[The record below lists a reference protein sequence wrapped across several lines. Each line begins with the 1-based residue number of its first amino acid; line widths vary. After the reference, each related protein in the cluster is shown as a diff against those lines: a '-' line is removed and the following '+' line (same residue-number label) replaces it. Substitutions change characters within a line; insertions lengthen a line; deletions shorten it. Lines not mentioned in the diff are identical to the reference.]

1 MNVDLYCQH
10 CSHIIEIICTNLD
23 AYQHSVHK
31 SEYESVTCDRCQSSV
46 YVVIRCYIP
55 RDIIA
60 NQMRGT
66 ITEGQR
72 QEQKNYEDTA
82 LDFMQL
88 EATTRLQ
95 AVRGCK

>member
-10 CSHIIEIICTNLD
+10 CSQTIEIICTNLD
-23 AYQHSVHK
+23 VYQHSVHK
-31 SEYESVTCDRCQSSV
+31 SEYESVMCDRCQSSF
-46 YVVIRCYIP
+46 YVIIRCYIP
-55 RDIIA
+55 RDTIE

-66 ITEGQR
+66 ITESQR
-72 QEQKNYEDTA
+72 QEQENDEDTA
-82 LDFMQL
+82 LDFTQL